1 MKQFAEFVEV
11 EVVSNLRKEND
22 YTLDEKIE
30 RLPAMFWKAL
40 ISCHNEMESIWDTLH
55 HDEPSSKERFCDIKP
70 FQNV

>member
-40 ISCHNEMESIWDTLH
+40 ISLSQWNGAHLGYA
-55 HDEPSSKERFCDIKP
+55 PSRWTII
-70 FQNV
+70 

>member
-40 ISCHNEMESIWDTLH
+40 IFCHNEMERIWDMSIFSMCLC
-55 HDEPSSKERFCDIKP
+55 PASCVSVLCSALC
-70 FQNV
+70 

>member
-30 RLPAMFWKAL
+30 RLPAMF
-40 ISCHNEMESIWDTLH
+40 
-55 HDEPSSKERFCDIKP
+55 
-70 FQNV
+70 